1 MTYNHLSMYERK
13 AIYYRFN
20 SGESLRSIGRFI
32 GRHHT
37 TISREIS
44 RNKPLT
50 YTYFDNA
57 AQEKA
62 LARRQIPRHQKKYSN
77 IKLRTTVI
85 TLLKRGWSPAT
96 ISGRLKLEHP
106 DDPLFHVS
114 HEAIYQWVIKD
125 FKHSGNLY
133 CYLAKRHKNR
143 RKQRK
148 YGDLRGQIKGRIS
161 IHDRPQVVD
170 TRSRIGDWEG
180 DLVEGKKGS
189 GYFVTHLERKSR
201 YLIAKK
207 IDDKKAASFNRV
219 SIEAFQALPE
229 AKRLTLT
236 LDNGKEFSAFK
247 ELESAVGIDI
257 YFADPYSSWQRGA
270 NEHANG
276 LLGRYFPKGT
286 DFSAVT
292 SEQLET
298 IVNLINNRP
307 RKILNYQT
315 PAEVF
320 R

>member
-1 MTYNHLSMYERK
+1 ML
-13 AIYYRFN
+13 YYRYN
-20 SGESLRSIGRFI
+20 SGDSFRKIGRLI

-50 YTYFDNA
+50 YTYYDKA

-62 LARRQIPRHQKKYSN
+62 EARRHQPRHQKKHSN
-77 IKLRTTVI
+77 IELRTTVI
-85 TLLKRGWSPAT
+85 MLLKRGWSPE
-96 ISGRLKLEHP
+96 IVSGRLKLEHP
-106 DDPLFHVS
+106 DAPLFHIS

-125 FKHSGNLY
+125 FKNSGDLY
-133 CYLAKRHKNR
+133 RYLAKRHRNR
-143 RKQRK
+143 RKQKK
-148 YGDLRGQIKGRIS
+148 YGDLRGQIKGRVS

-170 TRSRIGDWEG
+170 ERSRIGDWEG
-180 DLVEGKKGS
+180 DLIEGKKSS
-189 GYFVTHLERKSR
+189 GYLMTHLERKTR

-207 IDDKKAASFNRV
+207 IDDKRAASFNRV
-219 SIEAFQALPE
+219 SIEAFQTLPKE
-229 AKRLTLT
+229 KRHTLT

-276 LLGRYFPKGT
+276 LLRRYFPKGT
-286 DFSAVT
+286 DFLSVT

-315 PAEVF
+315 PAELF
-320 R
+320 G